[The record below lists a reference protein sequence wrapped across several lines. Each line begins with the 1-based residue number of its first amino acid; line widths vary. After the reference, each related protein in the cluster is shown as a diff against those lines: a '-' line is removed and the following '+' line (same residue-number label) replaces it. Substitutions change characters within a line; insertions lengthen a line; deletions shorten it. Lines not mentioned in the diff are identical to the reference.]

1 MGCGSPHAESWWARF
16 AGRVERA
23 TRAFSEG
30 LEDLALG
37 PPSLGAD
44 FYDRLEELLLAADL
58 GADTTERILQN
69 LESEVAIERVRTPA
83 GAIELLQRQL
93 LAILQQRDRSLN
105 LRGSPSVF
113 LVLGVNGSGKTT
125 TIGKLAY
132 RLRQEGHRP
141 LLAAADTYRA
151 AAIEQLQIWGTRAE
165 APVVAHQAGS
175 DPGAVA
181 FDAVAAA
188 RARGNDVVIV
198 DTAGRLHTSRN
209 LMEEL
214 RKVHRVAG
222 RAAEGA
228 PQETL
233 LVLDANFGQNALQ
246 QARLFHAAVP
256 LTGLVMAK
264 MDGTARAGTLI
275 AIEEALQVPV
285 KLAGIGEDIADLN
298 YFDPAQYLHALFRG
312 VSDILPPP
320 CGEGRGGGFLS

>member
-1 MGCGSPHAESWWARF
+1 MEVARGDTESREGATGWWARF
-16 AGRVERA
+16 ASRVDRA

-37 PPSLGAD
+37 PPSLDAD
-44 FYDRLEELLLAADL
+44 FYQRLEELLVAADL
-58 GADTTERILQN
+58 GVETTRRILQG
-69 LESEVAIERVRTPA
+69 LESEVAVQRVRTPA

-93 LAILQQRDRSLN
+93 LAILQPRNRRLN
-105 LRGSPSVF
+105 LGGSPSVI

-132 RLRQEGHRP
+132 RLRQEGRRP

-165 APVVAHQAGS
+165 TPVLAHQAGS
-175 DPGAVA
+175 DPGAVT
-181 FDAVAAA
+181 FDAIAAA
-188 RARGNDVVIV
+188 RARGHDIVIV

-214 RKVHRVAG
+214 RKVQRVAG
-222 RAAEGA
+222 RAADGA

-256 LTGLVMAK
+256 LSGLVMAK

-275 AIEEALQVPV
+275 AIEEALQVSV
-285 KLAGIGEDIADLN
+285 KLAGIGEGVADLN
-298 YFDPAQYLHALFRG
+298 YFDPAQYLQALFRG
-312 VSDILPPP
+312 ATGP
-320 CGEGRGGGFLS
+320 